1 MDQLPPHRLLAKL
14 ISHEGSETLPRF
26 ASAIPR
32 GQFTREA
39 SFALIRAKVAVRDT
53 HQAMAGTEHL
63 LIGILRRP
71 YEVLSAL
78 FETGGVNLESL
89 LGSLEAALPIGAAEH
104 IPDPLPV
111 TSAFQ
116 SVLSLAV
123 EESAKRKL
131 PQVGVEHLLL
141 AILHEGSG
149 LANQV
154 LAGHEITYERVQLLL
169 P

>member
-1 MDQLPPHRLLAKL
+1 MDQSPPHRLLVKL
-14 ISHEGSETLPRF
+14 ISHEGTETLPRF
-26 ASAIPR
+26 TCVIPR

-39 SFALIRAKVAVRDT
+39 SFALIRAKLAVRDT

-71 YEVLSAL
+71 YEVLSTL
-78 FETGGVNLESL
+78 FETVGVDLTAL
-89 LGSLEAALPIGAAEH
+89 LQALAATLPVGEAERP
-104 IPDPLPV
+104 PDPLPV

-116 SVLSLAV
+116 RVLSLAV
-123 EESAKRKL
+123 EESAKRKS

-154 LAGHEITYERVQLLL
+154 LAGYEITYERVKFLL